1 MTAMQGLRQEHVA
14 HESAPVTPEDFAAAA
29 ERTQAA
35 LDRYIEAAAQR
46 QYAEVALRAL
56 QCRAT
61 FTYTVEGPL
70 DDDDIYVI
78 EGECLLQSGHAPD
91 DHAENYSAAKE
102 SSPAY
107 AAAHRRFLDACSTAG
122 ELHQRWEDAAEALEA
137 LRCALTRPGA
147 WPCVSRR
154 GHLDDH
160 DHPTT
165 MQLVL

>member
-1 MTAMQGLRQEHVA
+1 MTAIQGLRQEHLA
-14 HESAPVTPEDFAAAA
+14 PESAPVTPEDFTAAA

-46 QYAEVALRAL
+46 QYAEVALQAL

-70 DDDDIYVI
+70 GDDDIYVI
-78 EGECLLQSGHAPD
+78 EGECLLQPGHTPNG
-91 DHAENYSAAKE
+91 HAENYSSAEE
-102 SSPAY
+102 SNPAY
-107 AAAHRRFLDACSTAG
+107 AAALRRFLDACSTAG
-122 ELHQRWEDAAEALEA
+122 ELHERWEDADEALEA
-137 LRCALTRPGA
+137 LRCAKTRPGV

-154 GHLDDH
+154 GHVDDH

-165 MQLVL
+165 MHLVL